1 MKRTKGLNYLIGTIF
16 ALSLFLGI
24 SYPLRALETSQKLL
38 YQGSYFLEQEKIDH
52 TLTFQLD
59 YLEEISNDLFLEG
72 DLVVRITNNEYSK
85 PIITGPN
92 ELYLNAY
99 NILENLDLKAG
110 KIITSWGAADLF
122 SPLDNFN
129 SMFPDLLSL
138 INNQGR
144 KLGTLGINAT
154 YYINNL
160 TYLQTVLLPQLNAI
174 PYPDQYLK
182 EIYLAQYGLI
192 YQTQGI
198 NIDSLEISYQQPKDI
213 IWGLRFNHTFPSFD
227 AGISYYH
234 GYYLDPFPLSL
245 DMSLHPSGN
254 TLTVALG
261 YPAKQVLGLEFQG
274 DFPGIAGAT
283 LRGDLAYIIP
293 ETWQCE
299 GEKIL
304 EKPYLQAAISA
315 DYTTD
320 ADLYLNSGFF
330 YGLPLEKGDDCSP
343 YLYLYANQEISNS
356 DFSPFYI
363 GILSLKDMSMGNIIG
378 LDYQISEN
386 VVTSFSYVFLLG
398 DNNSKLGVLKSAAGF
413 YFSLEWSF

>member
-16 ALSLFLGI
+16 AVSLFLGI
-24 SYPLRALETSQKLL
+24 TYPLWALETSQKLL
-38 YQGSYFLEQEKIDH
+38 YQGSYFLEQGKIDH
-52 TLTFQLD
+52 TITFQLD
-59 YLEEISNDLFLEG
+59 YWEEVANDLFLEG
-72 DLVVRITNNEYSK
+72 DLAVRITSNDYSK
-85 PIITGPN
+85 PLIAGPN

-99 NILENLDLKAG
+99 NVLENLDLKAG

-129 SMFPDLLSL
+129 PMLPDLLSL
-138 INNQGR
+138 INNQG

-160 TYLQTVLLPQLNAI
+160 TYLQAVLLPQLKAI

-182 EIYLAQYGLI
+182 DTYLTLYGPI

-198 NIDSLEISYQQPKDI
+198 NIDSLELSYQQPKDI

-227 AGISYYH
+227 AGVSYYH

-254 TLTVALG
+254 TLTIALG
-261 YPAKQVLGLEFQG
+261 YPAKQVIGLEFQG

-293 ETWQCE
+293 EVWLCE

-343 YLYLYANQEISNS
+343 YLYLHANQEISNS

-363 GILSLKDMSMGNIIG
+363 GVLSLKDMSMGKVIG

-386 VVTSFSYVFLLG
+386 ILASFSYVSLLG
-398 DNNSKLGVLKSAAGF
+398 DSNSKLGVLKSAAGF
-413 YFSLEWSF
+413 YFSLEWLF